1 MTKLHKLTVIFTLS
15 FFIAV
20 ILITPGNNF
29 VAFSQES
36 TTPQPTSTQVTDTGE
51 PIESN
56 AQQPR
61 TTFTKTGNLSTYEF
75 YLTLI
80 VAGLAVI
87 ALGMEFFLLRKT
99 QRPKSEDILRVFGV
113 TLIIIGTLFFVTAGY
128 NSLQIA
134 PAMGLFGT
142 VAGYLLGRGTRK
154 NEPAN
159 DE

>member
-1 MTKLHKLTVIFTLS
+1 MTKLHKLAVIFTLS
-15 FFIAV
+15 FFMAV

-29 VAFSQES
+29 AVFSQEN
-36 TTPQPTSTQVTDTGE
+36 TAPQPTSTQATDTGE

-56 AQQPR
+56 PQQPPKS
-61 TTFTKTGNLSTYEF
+61 FTKTGNLSTYEF

-154 NEPAN
+154 NDPAT